1 MYEVQGLEQFE
12 KIMKGLS
19 EKMRRSEIYNVIR
32 NVAGPVEKA
41 AKLEAAKIESNAWTQ
56 HKRINSGNL
65 EESIG
70 RIRGKSRD
78 YANIQVAPRAKG
90 RFKGFHAQ
98 LVQFGTAGRRNKK
111 GQNRGR
117 MTANPFMQRAFD
129 KTLNGVRA
137 NFEKQI
143 AKKIEKFANTNGI
156 S

>member
-19 EKMRRSEIYNVIR
+19 DKMRRSQMYSLIR
-32 NVAGPVEKA
+32 NVTGPVEKA
-41 AKLEAAKIESNAWTQ
+41 AKAEAAKIESDAWSK

-70 RIRGKSRD
+70 RIRGKSKD
-78 YANIQVAPRAKG
+78 YLNIQVAPRAKG

-98 LVQFGTAGRRNKK
+98 LVQFGTVDRTNKK

-117 MTANPFMQRAFD
+117 MDPNPFMQRAFD
-129 KTLNGVRA
+129 KTLNGVRG

-143 AKKIEKFANTNGI
+143 AKKIEKLANT
-156 S
+156 

>member
-1 MYEVQGLEQFE
+1 MYEVQGLDQFE

-19 EKMRRSEIYNVIR
+19 DKMRRSQMYSLIR

-41 AKLEAAKIESNAWTQ
+41 AKQEAAKIESDAWSK

-70 RIRGKSRD
+70 RIRGKSKD
-78 YANIQVAPRAKG
+78 YLNIQVAPRAKG

-98 LVQFGTAGRRNKK
+98 LVQFGTTDRRNKK
-111 GQNRGR
+111 GQNRGK
-117 MTANPFMQRAFD
+117 MDPNPFMQRAFD
-129 KTLNGVRA
+129 KTLSGVRA

-143 AKKIEKFANTNGI
+143 AKKIEKLANT
-156 S
+156 